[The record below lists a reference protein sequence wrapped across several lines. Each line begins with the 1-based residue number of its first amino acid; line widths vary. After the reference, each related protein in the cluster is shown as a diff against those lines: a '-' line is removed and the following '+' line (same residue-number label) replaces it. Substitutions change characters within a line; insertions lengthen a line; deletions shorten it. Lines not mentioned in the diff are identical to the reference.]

1 MLMSRT
7 TGNVEEGS
15 DDNSES
21 EIGEINDLSVNS
33 GDVTA
38 EDLPIASGSG
48 SEIVEPGD
56 TSTMKKPTCKQLP
69 VTKRRRVDRQGDQ
82 ENEAISQSLK
92 QVANAFTARTAQMK
106 EPSADELFGQS
117 IGKALGRLN
126 PRQSAIA
133 KMKIQQVLVDVEF
146 GSPYQNSPYQNN
158 NQCVPPAQ
166 GWGQFGSPYPYN
178 NQCVPPGE
186 GWGQNTFDY
195 SVTTPTNSQ
204 RNEFSALIAD
214 AMQPDYRTE

>member
-21 EIGEINDLSVNS
+21 EIGETNLSVNS

-56 TSTMKKPTCKQLP
+56 TSTMKKPTCKPLP

-106 EPSADELFGQS
+106 KKS
-117 IGKALGRLN
+117 KN
-126 PRQSAIA
+126 
-133 KMKIQQVLVDVEF
+133 
-146 GSPYQNSPYQNN
+146 
-158 NQCVPPAQ
+158 
-166 GWGQFGSPYPYN
+166 W
-178 NQCVPPGE
+178 
-186 GWGQNTFDY
+186 
-195 SVTTPTNSQ
+195 
-204 RNEFSALIAD
+204 
-214 AMQPDYRTE
+214 